1 MGPTITQVGK
11 LRHRGAN
18 LRPKAT
24 PHAPGSSVLSH
35 LPLPWRQGP
44 GRVAHRRG
52 GGVWGQEGRPPEG
65 WAVLGLQETFGVRP
79 TSHSEEGDR
88 HRTPW
93 GLRRGDESIAPAPI
107 HSATPAWAASAQG
120 PTFFHLARRP
130 CRAHGPSLASPA
142 PSGQSVRSWSPPA
155 RRWEDRKGHW
165 QPRGPGPISSF
176 LLPSLGAE
184 IWLLLSEAGLA
195 LETVSS
201 QCVHSCW
208 GPASSHPGPW
218 PTQSPWGCPYSP
230 CGSTLFSHSGPWAQG
245 LAVSPPCCVRACPS
259 PTSTGHMAPSAFQT
273 P

>member
-1 MGPTITQVGK
+1 M
-11 LRHRGAN
+11 
-18 LRPKAT
+18 
-24 PHAPGSSVLSH
+24 LSH

-52 GGVWGQEGRPPEG
+52 GGAWGEEGRPPEG

-120 PTFFHLARRP
+120 PPFPIWPTGPVEPAAPHLHHLPRLGKVFAAGALP
-130 CRAHGPSLASPA
+130 PLGGQEGP
-142 PSGQSVRSWSPPA
+142 
-155 RRWEDRKGHW
+155 W

-195 LETVSS
+195 LGTVSS

-218 PTQSPWGCPYSP
+218 PTQSPWGCPHSL
-230 CGSTLFSHSGPWAQG
+230 CGSTLFSHSGPWPQG
-245 LAVSPPCCVRACPS
+245 LAVSPPCCVRASCPS
-259 PTSTGHMAPSAFQT
+259 PTGHMAPSAFQT
-273 P
+273 L